1 MDFEWVAIDLFEA
14 AWIALAFVLGLAARL
29 AGLPPLVGYLV
40 AGFIL
45 STQSPSETAL
55 IQKLSDLGI
64 TLLLFTVGL
73 KINLRSLIRPQ
84 VWAVSGIHMAF
95 VVGLFG
101 LLLYG
106 LAFSGLPLLSGLDLG
121 TAFLFAFAL
130 SFSSTVFAVKV
141 LEERGEM
148 NALLGQIA
156 IGILIM
162 QDIAA
167 VVFLA
172 VSTGQTPS
180 ILAPALLLL
189 VFLIRPLGAVL
200 NRVGHGELLALYG
213 FFLALGGA
221 ELFELFGLKGDLG
234 ALIAGLLVASHR
246 KSDEMA
252 KTMLGFKDLFLVGF
266 FLSIGLSVEV
276 SPIAL
281 VIGVALTPVVVL
293 KAGFFFWL
301 LTRGRLRA
309 RTALLTSLNLANY
322 SEFGLIVAAV
332 GVANGWLKSDW
343 LVVLSVAVSLSFVL
357 GAILSNRAR
366 RLYRLHSEFF
376 TKWQSQE
383 LLPDDR
389 PLDIGPASTAV
400 FGMGGVGTGAFDSL
414 RENLGETVVG
424 VDINPETVAN
434 HRSAGRNVLLGD
446 PSDADFWDR
455 VQERHRLGLVLL
467 TLPKIGTS
475 LRVLRRLQ
483 EVGFSGRVAAIARYA
498 DETEALRE
506 AGADTVYNIN
516 TEAGSGFASHVESEF
531 GSPARPS

>member
-1 MDFEWVAIDLFEA
+1 MDFEWVAVDLFEV
-14 AWIALAFVLGLAARL
+14 AWIALAFSLGLVARV

-40 AGFIL
+40 AGFLL
-45 STQSPSETAL
+45 STQDPSETAL
-55 IQKLSDLGI
+55 IQKISDLGI

-84 VWAVSGIHMAF
+84 VWAVSSVHMSGIVALL
-95 VVGLFG
+95 GLSI
-101 LLLYG
+101 YG
-106 LAFSGLPLLSGLDLG
+106 LGFSGLPLLSELDLG
-121 TAFLFAFAL
+121 QAFLFAFAL

-167 VVFLA
+167 VIFLA
-172 VSTGQTPS
+172 IATGETPS
-180 ILAPALLLL
+180 ILAPALFLL
-189 VFLIRPLGAVL
+189 VFLIGPLGGVL

-221 ELFELFGLKGDLG
+221 ELFEVFGLKGDLG

-266 FLSIGLSVEV
+266 FLSIGLAVEV
-276 SPIAL
+276 SPVAL
-281 VIGVALTPVVVL
+281 VIGVSLTPLVLL

-301 LTRGRLRA
+301 LTRSRLRA
-309 RTALLTSLNLANY
+309 RTALLTSLTLANY

-332 GVANGWLKSDW
+332 GVANGWLASDW
-343 LVVLSVAVSLSFVL
+343 LVVLSVGVSLSFVL
-357 GAILSNRAR
+357 GAVLGDHAR
-366 RLYRLHSEFF
+366 GLYRRHSELW
-376 TKWQSQE
+376 TRWQSHD
-383 LLPDDR
+383 LLADDR
-389 PLDIGPASTAV
+389 QLDIGAASTAV

-414 RENLGETVVG
+414 RETLGDTVVG
-424 VDINPETVAN
+424 VDIDPETVTR
-434 HRSAGRNVLLGD
+434 HRAEGRNVLLGD

-455 VQERHRLGLVLL
+455 VQEGHRLGLVLL

-475 LRVLRRLQ
+475 LMVLRRLEQ
-483 EVGFSGRVAAIARYA
+483 VGFSGRVAAIARFA
-498 DETEALRE
+498 DEIEALRD
-506 AGADTVYNIN
+506 AGAQTVYNIN
-516 TEAGSGFASHVESEF
+516 TEAGSGFAAHVQSELR
-531 GSPARPS
+531 GSRAVD